1 MATVAKFTV
10 QADTFPL
17 GALFRGH
24 PDVEIELERIVPT
37 RPALIPYIW
46 IRGLSQSDISSV
58 LTSASQAS
66 ETRSVKQLDKVN
78 GAYLLRVEWKPERQG
93 LLRAISEM
101 NGTLI
106 SGTGTADSWTF
117 EVRGETHA
125 DITYL
130 QGYCRDHDIPISL
143 TSIWTLSSATG
154 GQEYGLT
161 AGQREALVLAHNR
174 GYYQSPREVSLDELA
189 SEFKITGQA
198 LGSRLRRGVNQ
209 LIKSTLI
216 NTE

>member
-1 MATVAKFTV
+1 MSTIAKFTV

-17 GALFRGH
+17 GTLFRGH
-24 PDVEIELERIVPT
+24 PEAEIELERIVPT
-37 RPALIPYIW
+37 QPALIPYIW
-46 IRGLSQSDISSV
+46 IRGLSQSDLSSV
-58 LTSASQAS
+58 LTGVNQAS
-66 ETRSVKQLDKVN
+66 AVKSIKRLDEVN
-78 GAYLLRVEWKPERQG
+78 GAYLLRIEWESERYG

-125 DITYL
+125 AITRL
-130 QGYCRDHDIPISL
+130 QDYCRDHDIQISL
-143 TSIWTLSSATG
+143 TSIRTLSSATV

-161 AGQREALVLAHNR
+161 DGQREALVLAHNR
-174 GYYQSPREVSLDELA
+174 GYFQSPREVSLADLA
-189 SEFKITGQA
+189 SEFEITGQA
-198 LGSRLRRGVNQ
+198 FGSRLRRGINH